1 MLYRRHRASL
11 EVFTEID
18 TTYLIKHVSPSNIH
32 SLYLMAT
39 QKMPTIAKNLD
50 AKAKLTL
57 YSLYKQIN
65 EKDADEVPGN
75 KDDMP

>member
-1 MLYRRHRASL
+1 
-11 EVFTEID
+11 
-18 TTYLIKHVSPSNIH
+18 
-32 SLYLMAT
+32 MAT